1 MPVRADQPAGG
12 SLQRYRSINGSRTQ
26 LPPTASNRSL
36 GMSPAPVE
44 LQRELAVDRA
54 VQRAQP
60 DVGIENRGRRDFD
73 SPVDGSEAHVTGAGA
88 SHGCGDGAV
97 YGRSGYSSAA
107 RIDVHITVYRVSI
120 HITRDL
126 RHANGT
132 VDGVCTNGGA
142 DALHGHVTIDRVAR
156 RAHASGH
163 LHGKFRRDVAP
174 AIAVVVVVVVP
185 VTAHAVDVTRR
196 VVVPHGADREVV
208 ALAHYRIVNCARIAA
223 GMHMLDRLH
232 VHVSVGACGEAQS
245 SVDVE
250 QLERSTA
257 RQRAVPLPRR
267 PVASKVLLRHE
278 RHGAE
283 GDSARGRH
291 DVSRSPDHWFPCE
304 MCTLPLNVST
314 RTRPPP
320 RLIMKSKLVLLSS
333 GSPFFRRTAPGKSFD
348 TDPLNVS
355 TLTVAWVLLASFR
368 FASPECV
375 SNSYLP
381 ELVTD
386 PTNSMSPLTVV
397 TWTRSPR
404 TPATVMPPL
413 TVSAVADPP
422 TPESET
428 RPLTFST
435 CASLAT
441 FATVMRPDTP
451 STLRE
456 EPRSRRSTEP
466 LTLLTSTAPR
476 RPAALMLPDT
486 ADSDA
491 LEPAG
496 TVTS

>member
-60 DVGIENRGRRDFD
+60 DVGIENRRRRDFD

-107 RIDVHITVYRVSI
+107 RIDVHITVY
-120 HITRDL
+120 
-126 RHANGT
+126 
-132 VDGVCTNGGA
+132 GVCTNVGA
-142 DALHGHVTIDRVAR
+142 DALHGHVTIDRVAS

-245 SVDVE
+245 S
-250 QLERSTA
+250 
-257 RQRAVPLPRR
+257 
-267 PVASKVLLRHE
+267 
-278 RHGAE
+278 
-283 GDSARGRH
+283 
-291 DVSRSPDHWFPCE
+291 
-304 MCTLPLNVST
+304 
-314 RTRPPP
+314 
-320 RLIMKSKLVLLSS
+320 
-333 GSPFFRRTAPGKSFD
+333 
-348 TDPLNVS
+348 
-355 TLTVAWVLLASFR
+355 
-368 FASPECV
+368 
-375 SNSYLP
+375 
-381 ELVTD
+381 
-386 PTNSMSPLTVV
+386 
-397 TWTRSPR
+397 
-404 TPATVMPPL
+404 
-413 TVSAVADPP
+413 
-422 TPESET
+422 
-428 RPLTFST
+428 
-435 CASLAT
+435 
-441 FATVMRPDTP
+441 
-451 STLRE
+451 
-456 EPRSRRSTEP
+456 
-466 LTLLTSTAPR
+466 
-476 RPAALMLPDT
+476 
-486 ADSDA
+486 
-491 LEPAG
+491 
-496 TVTS
+496 